1 MVRVLLLLA
10 VLLIGS
16 GCGRAE
22 VEALMA
28 EVRDLHAATIADL
41 VVLAAGA
48 AEQGAAE
55 QGAAHVARAED
66 RAARGEPVVTDAE
79 TLAGRAVAAAD
90 WEAQLAATRTAPIS
104 TLTTLEDAAARGAWD
119 VHFPDAAGAGLTPR
133 GIVAEVRDAVRFDRD
148 RMRARVER
156 RDSSHP

>member
-1 MVRVLLLLA
+1 MLLLLA

-28 EVRDLHAATIADL
+28 EVRDLHAATIANL
-41 VVLAAGA
+41 VVLAA
-48 AEQGAAE
+48 GAAE

>member
-1 MVRVLLLLA
+1 MLLLLA

-48 AEQGAAE
+48 AEQGAA
-55 QGAAHVARAED
+55 HVARAED

-90 WEAQLAATRTAPIS
+90 WEAQLAPTRTAPIS

>member
-1 MVRVLLLLA
+1 MLLLLA

-16 GCGRAE
+16 GCGRAELNAERAE

-48 AEQGAAE
+48 AEQGAA
-55 QGAAHVARAED
+55 HVARAED

-79 TLAGRAVAAAD
+79 TLAGRAV
-90 WEAQLAATRTAPIS
+90 
-104 TLTTLEDAAARGAWD
+104 AAARGAWD

-156 RDSSHP
+156 RDSSHL

>member
-1 MVRVLLLLA
+1 MLLLLA

-48 AEQGAAE
+48 AEQGAA
-55 QGAAHVARAED
+55 HVARAED
-66 RAARGEPVVTDAE
+66 RAAWGEPVVTDAE

-90 WEAQLAATRTAPIS
+90 WEAQLAATRTTPIS

>member
-1 MVRVLLLLA
+1 MLLLLA

-41 VVLAAGA
+41 VVLAA
-48 AEQGAAE
+48 GAAE

>member
-1 MVRVLLLLA
+1 MLLLLA

-16 GCGRAE
+16 GCGRAELNAERAE

-41 VVLAAGA
+41 VVLAA
-48 AEQGAAE
+48 GAAE

-148 RMRARVER
+148 RMRARVE
-156 RDSSHP
+156 